1 MPYFHKKTQQYKIST
16 FILVQDSLSYYP
28 FHQVNRALFYVCLFV
43 RLFLYFSPLDVPP
56 YMSLVDFQNFR
67 YNGADLENGVGC

>member
-1 MPYFHKKTQQYKIST
+1 MYHQIST

-28 FHQVNRALFYVCLFV
+28 FHQVDRALFYVCLFV
-43 RLFLYFSPLDVPP
+43 FVLLNHPSPLDVPP